1 MATIRKR
8 KSRWQVQVRRKGSP
22 PVGRSFT
29 ARRDAVERARQME
42 SLANR
47 RGLGSDPRLLRLW
60 TASFFVQK
68 AIVRLHKSPASEVF
82 CKR

>member
-1 MATIRKR
+1 MNQALTEKAPC
-8 KSRWQVQVRRKGSP
+8 KVQVRRKGSP

-29 ARRDAVERARQME
+29 ARGDAVERAHQME
-42 SLANR
+42 SLADR

-68 AIVRLHKSPASEVF
+68 AIVRLHKSTASEVF

>member
-1 MATIRKR
+1 MATIRTRIAK
-8 KSRWQVQVRRKGSP
+8 WQVQVGSKGSP

-29 ARRDAVERARQME
+29 ARRDAVEWARQME
-42 SLANR
+42 CLADR

-68 AIVRLHKSPASEVF
+68 AIVRLHKSTASEVF